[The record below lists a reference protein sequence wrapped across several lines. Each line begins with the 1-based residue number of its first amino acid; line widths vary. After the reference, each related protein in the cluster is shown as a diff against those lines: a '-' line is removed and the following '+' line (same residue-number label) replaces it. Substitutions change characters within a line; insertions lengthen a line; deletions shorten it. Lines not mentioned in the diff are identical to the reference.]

1 MAEVKTVSHRL
12 NLEHGH
18 HRGVGDYHGDI
29 PHAHEP
35 VYWGERNSRTAIRA
49 IRKAGGESP

>member
-1 MAEVKTVSHRL
+1 MAEVKTVMPQAH
-12 NLEHGH
+12 LEHGH

-35 VYWGERNSRTAIRA
+35 RYWGEKDSTTGDPVASG
-49 IRKAGGESP
+49 KTEG